1 MKIVDLTGQIT
12 DLTERMDC
20 LSLKRSKLEHS
31 LQESRR
37 SEKVLAEK
45 RAELTAS
52 VEESQIIAAQ
62 LQQTIDVLAAEKTQL
77 VQQAGRLEDVEKSNR
92 LLVAQLDIEQKNYDQ
107 KLTDLSRELAQE
119 LAQQAGDVQQLE
131 LEIIKRREEY
141 ESISKEK
148 NAYKTLVKE
157 NDQKLKDLSR
167 VQAQERAQQAGI
179 VQQLELEII
188 KRREECESISKES
201 SDHKAMVKEYE
212 RQLLEYVQSS
222 DNSMAEMLSKI
233 DSLEKKYSESQKN
246 YGELLAERNNR
257 DVQYENERINI
268 EKLMENCRRK
278 LDNQNELYAL
288 LLKESDTLKQERDS
302 LTQERDSLTQ
312 ERDSLVKEREILT
325 EERDS
330 MTQERDSLVKEREI
344 LTEERDSLMKESHI
358 LTQERDAVTQERDS
372 LTQERDTLTQE
383 RDTLT
388 QERDS
393 LTEERDSLLKERDT
407 LTQEREMLTKERDS
421 LMKERDTLTN
431 ESHILTQERETMLHE
446 RDTLMAVAKQE
457 KMELICVQRKLIEWQ
472 KKSQTDLQKIQI
484 IQEQKEIHD
493 PLHAE
498 SNTVEAR
505 HEKERSEP
513 ELMLANGHQKSDEQ
527 NESHVMLRQE
537 RDTPMET
544 TDQHTMKLSPLQMLQ
559 DPVLRLRNNFAEKM
573 PMPSNEKKENL
584 QRCVEQQQQQEN
596 MQMNLKH
603 KDAQIEALRKNRE
616 MIRQSER
623 SARAELALLANNTDE
638 AEALLKQEIGSLN
651 MKVDQLEKKEE
662 LLQVELQ
669 AIMQEKKKLQ
679 ANLLEQDDERKQQ
692 LQLYEQQLEE
702 SNKRYA
708 LLQVHMTDQQKA
720 SEERQI
726 QLSQQVADAMERFNA
741 TYTADAGEEGLPNR
755 RTLQRDC
762 QVLQAKYQEAKK
774 KIDELQVSLKEQRI
788 EMVGKLEKMKI
799 KMRTLYTTEVTRMKE
814 KQEREALQSKAE
826 LEAITCQNTKY
837 EEHTRKLSNQIV
849 RLNERILEQQKQH
862 AITTT
867 QLRHMQATAE
877 ATRSSSSLSTL
888 TVSGS
893 ATATATEDWQ
903 PFKRPTAPSSN
914 LAMEDEE
921 GEVFNNTYLTDLKL
935 GRVRD
940 ITEELNYRNS
950 LQPPHLRST
959 YAAQYDV
966 GSQDE
971 DLKDGPHS
979 LDDSMSALL
988 SSSASTG
995 ARKKTMGTHYK
1006 RPGPPTP
1013 SKNGGRLSFGSSEP
1027 PREILR
1033 ETCENNG
1040 NSKTPTRFKMFTS
1053 RFSIGS
1059 STSGSSGLPRDERPL
1074 SRKRPNLLTGMQR
1087 RRLQLRQSSGL
1098 FCTSTPRKSRSYY
1111 DQRRLICAS
1120 DAISDQ
1126 DEDEDEEVEEVVHE
1140 QEQEQQQ
1147 EIVTEGL
1154 EEEEN
1159 ATPHLSNTGLLAI
1172 THGLTRRLS
1181 SDPRHSTPS
1190 SGSTPHVVGRRKYRN
1205 GRVSLCLHGNIFAK
1219 SRPVAKI
1226 SATAH
1231 AGNLKNQRKKL
1242 KQQRLNRFDQG
1253 RPLHA
1258 SPVAVAGSLIRQDQA
1273 PTNVTYQLLQPL
1285 GCCDNNNYSLHN
1297 RNEEQQQ
1304 QQLLLKMGQT
1314 VVLKPEEQILEDGL
1328 LPVAAATFNVSESD
1342 TPSVWQYQQK
1352 FERENI
1358 QAWLSDN
1365 TRENE
1370 NEKEIAIEDEDED
1383 EAEDI
1388 HGGHFERLC
1397 RETESTA
1404 PFELQPLHY
1413 KKQEEQPKRKV
1424 RTVRP
1429 LNITGTTSAC
1439 TTNAS
1444 CATNLTSASSRKSCT
1459 IYSLGYIHSEPL
1471 PTVTITHV
1479 EQRVVQQIPKTKKL
1493 TLRDLWHVLC
1503 RLNLSGHLILS
1514 LVLALIVMLCLC
1526 SQVSDRMGLGVTGI
1540 ATAIGIVLLVLLV
1553 VLSLSCGK

>member
-799 KMRTLYTTEVTRMKE
+799 KM
-814 KQEREALQSKAE
+814 
-826 LEAITCQNTKY
+826 
-837 EEHTRKLSNQIV
+837 
-849 RLNERILEQQKQH
+849 
-862 AITTT
+862 
-867 QLRHMQATAE
+867 
-877 ATRSSSSLSTL
+877 
-888 TVSGS
+888 
-893 ATATATEDWQ
+893 
-903 PFKRPTAPSSN
+903 
-914 LAMEDEE
+914 
-921 GEVFNNTYLTDLKL
+921 
-935 GRVRD
+935 
-940 ITEELNYRNS
+940 
-950 LQPPHLRST
+950 
-959 YAAQYDV
+959 
-966 GSQDE
+966 
-971 DLKDGPHS
+971 DGPHS